1 MLHIFGSSSL
11 CLYSDQGG
19 RVHTKPPRHKSGG
32 SRAARRA
39 MAQEANRS
47 QGPMLCTM
55 GCGFYGNPRTNG
67 MCSVCYKEH
76 LQRQN
81 AGGRLSPTATSPGN
95 SGAVAV
101 AQAAA
106 DSLASSTATVAV
118 AAAVSSPSSV
128 APATSGSASPLP
140 APSPSPSS
148 TSLSSAAAAVAAAAT
163 AASSAVMT
171 GTAMATAN
179 MMATAARGEGSPAVM
194 STPQQEPSQ
203 AEAPSPGVFGS
214 PSSPITSQPSPV
226 SSRMTAMTLVADG
239 EDVVTTD
246 QPVAAATSADLSACT
261 LGDLDGAEG
270 SPDSADK
277 PRQQKKNRCHTCRKK
292 VGLTGF
298 ECRCGN
304 LFCGLHRYSDKHECS
319 YDYKSEAAEKIR
331 KENPIVVSEKIQKI

>member
-1 MLHIFGSSSL
+1 
-11 CLYSDQGG
+11 
-19 RVHTKPPRHKSGG
+19 
-32 SRAARRA
+32 

-81 AGGRLSPTATSPGN
+81 AGGRLSPT
-95 SGAVAV
+95 
-101 AQAAA
+101 AA

-148 TSLSSAAAAVAAAAT
+148 TSLSSAAAAT

-179 MMATAARGEGSPAVM
+179 MMVTAARGE
-194 STPQQEPSQ
+194 
-203 AEAPSPGVFGS
+203 
-214 PSSPITSQPSPV
+214 
-226 SSRMTAMTLVADG
+226 DG
-239 EDVVTTD
+239 
-246 QPVAAATSADLSACT
+246 
-261 LGDLDGAEG
+261 
-270 SPDSADK
+270 ADK

>member
-1 MLHIFGSSSL
+1 
-11 CLYSDQGG
+11 
-19 RVHTKPPRHKSGG
+19 
-32 SRAARRA
+32 

-148 TSLSSAAAAVAAAAT
+148 TSLSSAAAAT

-179 MMATAARGEGSPAVM
+179 MMVTAARGEGSPATTP
-194 STPQQEPSQ
+194 TPQQEPSQ

-246 QPVAAATSADLSACT
+246 QPVAATTSADLSACT
-261 LGDLDGAEG
+261 LADLDGAEG
-270 SPDSADK
+270 SPDGADK

-292 VGLTGF
+292 VGLTAGF